1 MPTLTIESDKPVVVI
16 PVDEYES
23 LLETIEIL
31 SNPELVKDI
40 EKARKEFR
48 EGKTIGL
55 EKLRA
60 ELDVQPTE
68 FSFSDRQADRTSY
81 RIST

>member
-23 LLETIEIL
+23 LLETIDIL

-40 EKARKEFR
+40 EQAWKEFR
-48 EGKTIGL
+48 EGKTKSWEQVKKDL
-55 EKLRA
+55 L
-60 ELDVQPTE
+60 
-68 FSFSDRQADRTSY
+68 S
-81 RIST
+81 

>member
-23 LLETIEIL
+23 LLETIDIL

-40 EKARKEFR
+40 EQARKEFR
-48 EGKTIGL
+48 EGKTKSWEQVKKDL
-55 EKLRA
+55 LSE
-60 ELDVQPTE
+60 D
-68 FSFSDRQADRTSY
+68 
-81 RIST
+81 